1 MTKTKLLRTIKSIV
15 KKTLISTPR
24 RATRINNR
32 TMVSKTRKVDTGM
45 KTVSMFR
52 KRIMTR
58 TKINSKIIKITV
70 GGTLIQ
76 TQLPMWVMK
85 IMIEKLKRPPRSKTR
100 LNRLSRTTR
109 KLMIWKRSLKMA
121 QKLRPAYGKASFRLL
136 RK

>member
-76 TQLPMWVMK
+76 TQLPM
-85 IMIEKLKRPPRSKTR
+85 
-100 LNRLSRTTR
+100 
-109 KLMIWKRSLKMA
+109 
-121 QKLRPAYGKASFRLL
+121 
-136 RK
+136 